1 VEDHT
6 AVDLEAALAAEA
18 LAVAEALAAGIT
30 VASGD
35 RAVRVFMVDLALAR
49 ALALDRDITEAAVA

>member
-1 VEDHT
+1 MEDHT
-6 AVDLEAALAAEA
+6 AVDLEAALAAAA

-35 RAVRVFMVDLALAR
+35 RAVRVFTVALALAR
-49 ALALDRDITEAAVA
+49 DLALDRDITVAAVA